1 MEYSSTLTI
10 LVETNQT
17 NLLDARVQ
25 NIRKKHATKRIE
37 IKGFLLSTR
46 LMEVKHWQ
54 VQDLITDICLLGPGQ
69 VPHILC

>member
-25 NIRKKHATKRIE
+25 NIRKQHSTKRIE

-46 LMEVKHWQ
+46 FMEVKHWQ